1 MTTASPS
8 GLHTLNPSPTNAVVR
23 CAVLLR
29 SLAILGLSAWSS
41 LLPAADENGQFAIK
55 GMGLATCGRFLEARA
70 AQSPEYF
77 QFGGWINGY
86 LSATNRYEQQ
96 TFDVAP
102 WQSTGLLAAW
112 LERFCENDPD
122 VPFVRAVTMMVNA
135 LGKTRLTTQSNRI
148 EVRVEDKTVYLY
160 ESTLRRVQERLVER
174 GHYEG
179 TPTGQFD
186 PPTEAALRAFQRAT
200 GLQPTGLP
208 DQATLAKLLD

>member
-1 MTTASPS
+1 MKTGSSRSRAWGWQPAGASWRPV
-8 GLHTLNPSPTNAVVR
+8 H
-23 CAVLLR
+23 
-29 SLAILGLSAWSS
+29 
-41 LLPAADENGQFAIK
+41 
-55 GMGLATCGRFLEARA
+55 

-135 LGKTRLTTQSNRI
+135 LGKTRLTTQSDRI
-148 EVRVEDKTVYLY
+148 EVRVDDKTVYLY

-179 TPTGQFD
+179 APTGQFD
-186 PPTEAALRAFQRAT
+186 PPTEAALQAFQREA